1 MILENVLE
9 QAGNARPGYE
19 LASFKE
25 AGLPV
30 YLLTVRVLTQERKPL
45 SPIDEGVLKAMA
57 AGLEAPEDIGEFLG
71 LAGNVLTPVF
81 AGLNTLELIN
91 YVRALAASTPRIL
104 LTQKGK
110 NVLAEAAIISPQERT
125 VRICFDAL
133 TKRVLFIAPAALDK
147 PRDMKERGVLEIP
160 TGASKRP
167 EVEDIPLEDFDHV
180 LARQNGGRERV
191 GDLLAVRRIERR
203 ELNYLPCVMLFYRSL
218 AQPSEIDVA
227 FWREDGPSL
236 DHEMLFRQFGGHDL
250 VGAQF
255 LSNGH
260 MEPPL
265 EATAQVST
273 NASLPTV
280 PAAKAEPA
288 TSPTSE
294 RQNEVSSAVA
304 EAAVDTIESIY
315 CHQHP
320 ALLKKAL
327 LTSKSRLLII
337 SPWIRHQ
344 VVNWEFIA
352 SLEALLR
359 QGVDV
364 HIGYGLDDFDAG
376 GKADAAKSKLPI
388 TPQAEKDLKQ
398 LAEKYKKNFKFVF
411 VGNTHRKVL
420 ISDDSFA
427 VVTSFN
433 WLSFK
438 GDPRDK
444 PRDEGGVVIRKKTYI
459 DSEFEKSL
467 SVIKNGYS
475 GAQGPSNGAGK
486 RV

>member
-1 MILENVLE
+1 MILEDVLE
-9 QAGNARPGYE
+9 QASNARAGFE

-45 SPIDEGVLKAMA
+45 SPIDEGTLKAIA
-57 AGLEAPEDIGEFLG
+57 AGLDTPGDIGEFLG
-71 LAGNVLTPVF
+71 LAGNVLTPVL
-81 AGLNTLELIN
+81 AGLYTLELIN
-91 YVRALAASTPRIL
+91 YVRAMTATAPKVS
-104 LTQKGK
+104 LTKKGA
-110 NVLAEAAIISPQERT
+110 NVLADAAIISPKERT

-133 TKRVLFIAPAALDK
+133 TKRLLFVAPAALDR
-147 PRDMKERGVLEIP
+147 PRDMKERGILEIP

-167 EVEDIPLEDFDHV
+167 EVEDIPLEDFDHA
-180 LARQNGGRERV
+180 LARQSGGRERV

-203 ELNYLPCVMLFYRSL
+203 ELNYLPCLMLFYRNI
-218 AQPSEIDVA
+218 AQPTEIDVA

-236 DHEMLFRQFGGHDL
+236 EHETIFRRLGGHDL

-255 LSNGH
+255 LSNGR
-260 MEPPL
+260 MEPLIEIVEHGTDHQPPL
-265 EATAQVST
+265 SIEAATTESATQ
-273 NASLPTV
+273 
-280 PAAKAEPA
+280 
-288 TSPTSE
+288 TSP
-294 RQNEVSSAVA
+294 RQEDIPSQMPHAS
-304 EAAVDTIESIY
+304 VDTIESIY

-327 LTSKSRLLII
+327 LTSKKRLLII

-364 HIGYGLDDFDAG
+364 HIGYGLDDGDAG
-376 GKADAAKSKLPI
+376 AKGDAAKSKLPI
-388 TPQAEKDLKQ
+388 TPQAERDLKQ
-398 LAEKYKKNFKFVF
+398 LEEKYKSKFKFTF

-420 ISDDSFA
+420 ISDDNFA

-444 PRDEGGVVIRKKTYI
+444 PRDEGGIVIRKKTYV
-459 DSEFEKSL
+459 DNEFERAVNL
-467 SVIKNGYS
+467 LKNGYS
-475 GAQGPSNGAGK
+475 GASAAASSAGK
-486 RV
+486 RS